1 MALDQQEEVREH
13 LEEVDDQQGTNL
25 DEKRMQVSTPPHT
38 TTHLRTNPQANDPY

>member
-25 DEKRMQVSTPPHT
+25 DEKRMQVGTFPASAGEVTFAT
-38 TTHLRTNPQANDPY
+38 TTIDD